1 MIIKLMKEYKHLSL
15 CVKKKIELWNF
26 LKSKI
31 KSNVIFWTILVVILG
46 VFMIG
51 FLAFYNLIDN
61 FGSESNVSEV
71 CANNLNLENSSKED
85 FSEQEKINLKPITD
99 FAENVD
105 NLPSQSKKNSD
116 KSNKKRPDDK
126 CSEKNVSKESDF
138 ENTNSEN
145 ENMDSKNKYDFSS
158 WNKNCSYEQMVINK
172 YNAIPDD
179 IIVNTKVCRGKEV
192 YISIADDLEQMIKD
206 ARNQDIILW
215 ISSGYRDI
223 NLQTKLFN
231 RRVNAI
237 MAKST
242 IAREEAEKL
251 AAQSVAKPKTSEHNS
266 GLAVDFN
273 GVEQNFS
280 STKEYKWLM
289 ENAHKYGFIERYQK
303 KWQDYT
309 GVIYEPWHFRYV
321 GKELALNIKNSGLCL
336 EKYVSDY
343 LIK

>member
-1 MIIKLMKEYKHLSL
+1 MIIKLMKEHKHLSL
-15 CVKKKIELWNF
+15 CVKKKIALWNF

-71 CANNLNLENSSKED
+71 CANNLNLENGSKED
-85 FSEQEKINLKPITD
+85 FSEQEKMNLKPITD
-99 FAENVD
+99 FAEKVD
-105 NLPSQSKKNSD
+105 NLPSQSKKISD
-116 KSNKKRPDDK
+116 ESNIKKHDDK
-126 CSEKNVSKESDF
+126 CSEKNVSKELNS
-138 ENTNSEN
+138 ENTNSES

-158 WNKNCSYEQMVINK
+158 WNRNCSYEQMVINSD
-172 YNAIPDD
+172 NPLPDN
-179 IIVNTKVCRGKEV
+179 ISVKTKICRGKEV
-192 YISIADDLEQMIKD
+192 HVSASENLENMIKD

-242 IAREEAEKL
+242 ITREEAEKL

-280 STKEYKWLM
+280 STKEYKWLV

-303 KWQDYT
+303 KWQYYT

-336 EKYVSDY
+336 EKYVLDY

>member
-1 MIIKLMKEYKHLSL
+1 
-15 CVKKKIELWNF
+15 
-26 LKSKI
+26 
-31 KSNVIFWTILVVILG
+31 
-46 VFMIG
+46 
-51 FLAFYNLIDN
+51 
-61 FGSESNVSEV
+61 
-71 CANNLNLENSSKED
+71 
-85 FSEQEKINLKPITD
+85 
-99 FAENVD
+99 
-105 NLPSQSKKNSD
+105 
-116 KSNKKRPDDK
+116 
-126 CSEKNVSKESDF
+126 
-138 ENTNSEN
+138 
-145 ENMDSKNKYDFSS
+145 MDSKNKYDFSS

-206 ARNQDIILW
+206 ARDQGVILW

-223 NLQTKLFN
+223 GLQTKLFN
-231 RRVNAI
+231 RRVNKI
-237 MAKST
+237 MEKSIIT
-242 IAREEAEKL
+242 REEAENL
-251 AAQSVAKPKTSEHNS
+251 ASESVAKPKTSEHNS

-280 STKEYKWLM
+280 NTKEYKWLL

-303 KWQDYT
+303 KWQYYT

>member
-1 MIIKLMKEYKHLSL
+1 MKEYKHLNA
-15 CVKKKIELWNF
+15 CIKKKIEFWNV
-26 LKSKI
+26 LKSKV
-31 KSNVIFWTILVVILG
+31 KSNVVLLTVIVVIICI
-46 VFMIG
+46 FMIG
-51 FLAFYNLIDN
+51 FLAFCNLIDN
-61 FGSESNVSEV
+61 FDSESHVSDAY
-71 CANNLNLENSSKED
+71 ANNLNSENNPKED

-116 KSNKKRPDDK
+116 ESNKKRPDDK
-126 CSEKNVSKESDF
+126 CFEKNVSKESDF

-158 WNKNCSYEQMVINK
+158 WNRNCSYEQMVINK
-172 YNAIPDD
+172 YNTIPDD
-179 IIVNTKVCRGKEV
+179 MIVNTKVCRGKEV
-192 YISIADDLEQMIKD
+192 HVSIADDLEQMIKD
-206 ARNQDIILW
+206 ARDQGVILW

-223 NLQTKLFN
+223 GLQTKLFN
-231 RRVNAI
+231 RRVNKI
-237 MAKST
+237 MEKSIIT
-242 IAREEAEKL
+242 REEAENL
-251 AAQSVAKPKTSEHNS
+251 ASESVAKPKTSEHNS

-280 STKEYKWLM
+280 NTKEYKWLV

-303 KWQDYT
+303 KWQYYT

-321 GKELALNIKNSGLCL
+321 GKEFALNIKNSGLCL
-336 EKYVSDY
+336 EKYVLDY

>member
-126 CSEKNVSKESDF
+126 CSEKNVSKESD
-138 ENTNSEN
+138 
-145 ENMDSKNKYDFSS
+145 
-158 WNKNCSYEQMVINK
+158 
-172 YNAIPDD
+172 
-179 IIVNTKVCRGKEV
+179 II
-192 YISIADDLEQMIKD
+192 MH
-206 ARNQDIILW
+206 
-215 ISSGYRDI
+215 
-223 NLQTKLFN
+223 KL
-231 RRVNAI
+231 
-237 MAKST
+237 K
-242 IAREEAEKL
+242 
-251 AAQSVAKPKTSEHNS
+251 
-266 GLAVDFN
+266 
-273 GVEQNFS
+273 
-280 STKEYKWLM
+280 
-289 ENAHKYGFIERYQK
+289 
-303 KWQDYT
+303 
-309 GVIYEPWHFRYV
+309 
-321 GKELALNIKNSGLCL
+321 
-336 EKYVSDY
+336 
-343 LIK
+343 

>member
-116 KSNKKRPDDK
+116 ESNKKRPDDK
-126 CSEKNVSKESDF
+126 CSEKNESKKTDF
-138 ENTNSEN
+138 ENKNSEN
-145 ENMDSKNKYDFSS
+145 ENMD
-158 WNKNCSYEQMVINK
+158 
-172 YNAIPDD
+172 
-179 IIVNTKVCRGKEV
+179 
-192 YISIADDLEQMIKD
+192 
-206 ARNQDIILW
+206 
-215 ISSGYRDI
+215 
-223 NLQTKLFN
+223 
-231 RRVNAI
+231 
-237 MAKST
+237 
-242 IAREEAEKL
+242 
-251 AAQSVAKPKTSEHNS
+251 
-266 GLAVDFN
+266 
-273 GVEQNFS
+273 
-280 STKEYKWLM
+280 
-289 ENAHKYGFIERYQK
+289 
-303 KWQDYT
+303 
-309 GVIYEPWHFRYV
+309 
-321 GKELALNIKNSGLCL
+321 
-336 EKYVSDY
+336 
-343 LIK
+343 